1 MFKKISGLQKYELF
15 RILLS
20 IAISLAVVL
29 AIILLI
35 SDMPF
40 EALKDFIFGPLES
53 VRRVGNVIEAAIPIM
68 FTGLAVIILFRS
80 GLFNLSMEGG
90 FFIASVAAVAS
101 ALVFD
106 FSPVVNLILA
116 TVVAMIVGGIS
127 TVIPGILKE
136 KTDANELVT
145 SLMFNYVLLFLGL
158 YIITTYFYDPEM
170 NSTYSYKFAEGMQLP
185 KLIPGTNVHL
195 GLIVGII
202 ASLGLW
208 VILNKTSFGFKMT
221 LIGENREMARYS
233 GISISKVVII
243 SQFLGGVFT
252 GLGASMQLFGMY
264 TRFQYTGLTNYGWD
278 GILVAIIARR
288 NPLYVPIAALFF
300 GYLRTG
306 ASIMSRN
313 TDIPY
318 EIISII
324 QAIVIVL
331 ISSEVILANYKKKV
345 ISQETLS
352 KQGGSSL

>member
-29 AIILLI
+29 VIILLI
-35 SDMPF
+35 SDMPM
-40 EALKDFIFGPLES
+40 EALNAFILGPLAS
-53 VRRVGNVIEAAIPIM
+53 VRRMGNVLEASIPIM
-68 FTGLAVIILFRS
+68 FTGLAVIVLFRS

-90 FFIASVAAVAS
+90 FFIASVAAVGS

-106 FSPVVNLILA
+106 FPPMINLLVA
-116 TVVAMIVGGIS
+116 TVIAMIVGGIA

-136 KTDANELVT
+136 KADANELVT

-170 NSTYSYKFAEGMQLP
+170 NSTYSFKFDEGMQLP
-185 KLIPGTNVHL
+185 KLIANTNVHF
-195 GLIVGII
+195 GLII
-202 ASLGLW
+202 AILASILLW

-221 LIGENREMARYS
+221 LIGSNREMAKYS
-233 GISISKVVII
+233 GINISKIVIT
-243 SQFLGGVFT
+243 SQFLGGMFA

-278 GILVAIIARR
+278 GILVAIIAKR
-288 NPLYVPIAALFF
+288 NPLYVPIAAIFF

-345 ISQETLS
+345 ISEETLS
-352 KQGGSSL
+352 KQGGN

>member
-20 IAISLAVVL
+20 IAISLLVVL

-40 EALKDFIFGPLES
+40 EALQDFIFGPLKS
-53 VRRVGNVIEAAIPIM
+53 VRRMGNVIEASIPIM
-68 FTGLAVIILFRS
+68 FTGLSVIVLFRS

-101 ALVFD
+101 ALIFD
-106 FSPVVNLILA
+106 LPPVMNVIVA
-116 TVVAMIVGGIS
+116 TIVAMIVGGLS

-136 KTDANELVT
+136 KADANELVT

-158 YIITTYFYDPEM
+158 YIITTFFYDPEM
-170 NSTYSYKFAEGMQLP
+170 NATYSYKFAEGMQLP
-185 KLIPGTNVHL
+185 KLIERTNVHF
-195 GLIVGII
+195 GLII
-202 ASLGLW
+202 ALISCVVLW
-208 VILNKTSFGFKMT
+208 IILNKTSFGFKMT
-221 LIGENREMARYS
+221 LIGSNREMAKYS
-233 GISISKVVII
+233 GINISKVVIG
-243 SQFLGGVFT
+243 SQFLGGLFA

-288 NPLYVPIAALFF
+288 NPLYVPIAAVFF

-345 ISQETLS
+345 ISDETLS
-352 KQGGSSL
+352 KQGGN

>member
-1 MFKKISGLQKYELF
+1 MFKNVSGLQKYELF
-15 RILLS
+15 RILFS
-20 IAISLAVVL
+20 IAISLAIVL

-40 EALKDFIFGPLES
+40 EALENFIFGPFKS
-53 VRRVGNVIEAAIPIM
+53 IRRMGNVLEASIPVM
-68 FTGLAVIILFRS
+68 FTGLAVIVLFRS

-90 FFIASVAAVAS
+90 FFIASVAAVGS
-101 ALVFD
+101 ALVFN
-106 FSPVVNLILA
+106 FPPVINVIVA
-116 TVVAMIVGGIS
+116 TIVAMIVGGIS

-136 KTDANELVT
+136 KADANELVT
-145 SLMFNYVLLFLGL
+145 SLMFNYVLMFLGL

-170 NSTYSYKFAEGMQLP
+170 NATYSYKFAEGMQLP
-185 KLIPGTNVHL
+185 KLIANTNVHF
-195 GLIVGII
+195 GLVVAII
-202 ASLGLW
+202 SSIILW

-221 LIGENREMARYS
+221 LIGSNREMAKYS
-233 GISISKVVII
+233 GINISKVVIL
-243 SQFLGGVFT
+243 SQLLGGVFA

-278 GILVAIIARR
+278 GILVAIIAKR
-288 NPLYVPIAALFF
+288 NPLYVPLAAIFF

-313 TDIPY
+313 TDMPF

-345 ISQETLS
+345 IADESLS
-352 KQGGSSL
+352 KQGGS